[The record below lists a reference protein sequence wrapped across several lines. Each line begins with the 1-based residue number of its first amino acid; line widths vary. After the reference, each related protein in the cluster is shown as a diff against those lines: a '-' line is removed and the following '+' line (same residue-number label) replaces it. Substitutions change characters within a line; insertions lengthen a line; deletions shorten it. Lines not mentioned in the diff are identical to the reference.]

1 MDPFEVSPAR
11 TNKPYG
17 HKDGIRI
24 DLPTFSDASSVVES
38 RRHERDT
45 GSPDVQIAILTE
57 RIRHLTEHF
66 KVHRHDAAGRRG
78 LQAMVARRRKLL
90 NYVASE
96 NVARYRALI
105 QRLGLRR

>member
-1 MDPFEVSPAR
+1 MPLRGLCSACNSPVR
-11 TNKPYG
+11 RIDWK
-17 HKDGIRI
+17 RI

-38 RRHERDT
+38 RRHDSDT

-66 KVHRHDAAGRRG
+66 KIHKHDAAGRRG

-90 NYVASE
+90 NYVAREDVS
-96 NVARYRALI
+96 RYRALI